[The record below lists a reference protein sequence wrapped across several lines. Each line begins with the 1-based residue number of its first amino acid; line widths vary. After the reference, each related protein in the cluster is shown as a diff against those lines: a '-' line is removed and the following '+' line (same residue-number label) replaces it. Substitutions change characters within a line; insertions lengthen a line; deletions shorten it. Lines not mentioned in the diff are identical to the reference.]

1 MLASKSLHPGAWLLR
16 PLGAI
21 CVIGADL
28 PVGGNYGPGDSDL
41 RESGPRALSQE
52 EAGRVVR

>member
-1 MLASKSLHPGAWLLR
+1 MLALKSLHPGARLLR

-21 CVIGADL
+21 CVIGADF
-28 PVGGNYGPGDSDL
+28 PVGGNYGSTNSDL

-52 EAGRVVR
+52 EAGRTVR